1 EVAEKGRMVYP
12 LEKTSLA
19 ARNYP
24 ADRSGSNDSCRN
36 LGTIV
41 AAIGMFACTCVGG
54 RALPLAAA
62 PQATRVGS
70 GGRFGS
76 MGGSRDS
83 AWNRRDG
90 SGVRPQ
96 IAGNA
101 GRADRPIARA
111 AHFGFRDNPP

>member
-1 EVAEKGRMVYP
+1 EVAEKGRMGYP
-12 LEKTSLA
+12 LEKQGLGASIS
-19 ARNYP
+19 P

-76 MGGSRDS
+76 MGGPRDS

-96 IAGNA
+96 IS
-101 GRADRPIARA
+101 RT
-111 AHFGFRDNPP
+111 